1 MNADLFRRESYL
13 EGKTKENDV
22 QLLLAA
28 MSLHLTSPVPLFIL
42 NESYETLDVLI
53 CARVEVETVDGYA
66 PGPIPSSHD
75 YY

>member
-1 MNADLFRRESYL
+1 M
-13 EGKTKENDV
+13 

-53 CARVEVETVDGYA
+53 CARVEVEAVGEKTLMAQICPHAIVADPFQA
-66 PGPIPSSHD
+66 RD
-75 YY
+75 